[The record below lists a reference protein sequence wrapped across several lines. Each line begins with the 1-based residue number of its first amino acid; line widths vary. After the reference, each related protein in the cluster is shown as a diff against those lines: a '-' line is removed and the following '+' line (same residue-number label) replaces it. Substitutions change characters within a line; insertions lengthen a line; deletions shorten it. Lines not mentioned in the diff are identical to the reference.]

1 MQCSMHKKWI
11 ALGCTRQVSQ
21 VRVVKRCN
29 LTLSELQL
37 NIVSGVSSDADWC
50 YLGLVSRPEQQW
62 SQDQWSP
69 NTSQFSA
76 CSPGRHM
83 SVRMEEW
90 AEMMTVSLHQ
100 RLVPVLLSALLS
112 GSTLSV
118 TAQGQT
124 TTPTTTTG
132 STSTFYPELASDP
145 DGECHVSCFWNNFT
159 FLSSLLSSDQS
170 DSWNG
175 LSSLSAS
182 FVSGKSFMIMS
193 PWVNLTPALH
203 LQHSQVT

>member
-1 MQCSMHKKWI
+1 MFTVNLLPFVFIKSKSYNKIMLHCIFFVCCLRCHDCYIVNQFIMQCSMHKKWI

-83 SVRMEEW
+83 SVRMEE
-90 AEMMTVSLHQ
+90 
-100 RLVPVLLSALLS
+100 
-112 GSTLSV
+112 
-118 TAQGQT
+118 
-124 TTPTTTTG
+124 
-132 STSTFYPELASDP
+132 
-145 DGECHVSCFWNNFT
+145 
-159 FLSSLLSSDQS
+159 
-170 DSWNG
+170 
-175 LSSLSAS
+175 
-182 FVSGKSFMIMS
+182 
-193 PWVNLTPALH
+193 
-203 LQHSQVT
+203 